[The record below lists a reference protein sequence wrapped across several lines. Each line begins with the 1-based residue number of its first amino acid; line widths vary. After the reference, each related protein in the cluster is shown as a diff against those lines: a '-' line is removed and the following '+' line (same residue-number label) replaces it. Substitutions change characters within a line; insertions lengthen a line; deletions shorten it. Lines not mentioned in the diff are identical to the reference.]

1 MSRRPCGAANAG
13 PCTNSRISRRQL
25 IAGSTAVVIVP
36 DFPVHA
42 DPAVGACMFWLHLE
56 AQYVVLTK
64 RWQEIE
70 SHLLRQGYWCD
81 SSPELLSSNDEVREL
96 EDVDR
101 LLDALDEKRQKLLT
115 DLPGISAGTL
125 QGVALKLDVLASI
138 IRPGENEDVRN
149 IVMSIL
155 RDLKTMKQ

>member
-1 MSRRPCGAANAG
+1 
-13 PCTNSRISRRQL
+13 
-25 IAGSTAVVIVP
+25 
-36 DFPVHA
+36 
-42 DPAVGACMFWLHLE
+42 MFWLHLE

>member
-1 MSRRPCGAANAG
+1 MS
-13 PCTNSRISRRQL
+13 
-25 IAGSTAVVIVP
+25 
-36 DFPVHA
+36 
-42 DPAVGACMFWLHLE
+42 WLHLE

-64 RWQEIE
+64 RWQDIE

-81 SSPELLSSNDEVREL
+81 SSPEQLSSNAEVREL
-96 EDVDR
+96 EAVDR
-101 LLDALDEKRQKLLT
+101 LLDALDEKRQELLT

-125 QGVALKLDVLASI
+125 QGVALKLDVLASV

>member
-13 PCTNSRISRRQL
+13 SCANSRISRRQL
-25 IAGSTAVVIVP
+25 IAGSAAVVIAP

-42 DPAVGACMFWLHLE
+42 DPAVGACMSWLHLE

-64 RWQEIE
+64 RWQDIE

-81 SSPELLSSNDEVREL
+81 SSPEQLSSNAEVREL
-96 EDVDR
+96 EAVDR
-101 LLDALDEKRQKLLT
+101 LLDALDEKRQELLT

-125 QGVALKLDVLASI
+125 QGVALKLDVLASV